1 MISKDEVLDKIP
13 NVETKGLRVGVLYHD
28 GQFDD
33 ARLAISLART
43 ATSNGASL
51 AKYCKV
57 TGLVKEVGHVVGV
70 TAHDSIGNSTFE
82 VLATAIIN

>member
-13 NVETKGLRVGVLYHD
+13 NVETKGLRGGVLYHD

-43 ATSNGASL
+43 ANSNEPLGQLLPSHEFGQGRGP
-51 AKYCKV
+51 C
-57 TGLVKEVGHVVGV
+57 GWRCP
-70 TAHDSIGNSTFE
+70 
-82 VLATAIIN
+82 